1 MLEKSPYVQPLI
13 ASLKMD
19 GFVADIEKVD
29 YELQRGGNEMLR
41 IHRGAQL
48 IRFQHENSPATQR
61 WASRS
66 CGSHTLVIL

>member
-13 ASLKMD
+13 ESLKMD

-41 IHRGAQL
+41 IHRA
-48 IRFQHENSPATQR
+48 
-61 WASRS
+61 
-66 CGSHTLVIL
+66 